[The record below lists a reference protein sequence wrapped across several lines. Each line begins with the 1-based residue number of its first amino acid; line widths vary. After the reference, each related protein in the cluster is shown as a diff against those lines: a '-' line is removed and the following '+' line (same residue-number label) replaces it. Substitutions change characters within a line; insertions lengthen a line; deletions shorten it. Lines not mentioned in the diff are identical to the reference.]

1 MTEQLKHYLLLLGT
15 LPLLISVGLG
25 CKTQQKSV
33 ETKVITI
40 SSDSYNHLFWEINR
54 NDLNHPSYLYGTI
67 HIIPNDSFFLPPVV
81 IEQLDKSEHLVTE
94 IVLDAQSMMAT
105 AMQMI
110 LTPPNSLKSLLSE
123 DDYQYLQQFMQDSMP
138 VSIPMY
144 QMIKPI
150 FLAQQISTMYCLREQ
165 PNSYE
170 LYFTNLFKKAEKPI
184 SGLETV
190 EEQVAFFNEI
200 PLEEQVHELM
210 ETVRSPQTYCS
221 QFQDMFRL
229 YRQQR
234 LDQLMQMVDDD
245 PTLKDRTGNLL
256 YKRNKNWVKPLM
268 EQMKEG
274 KVFIAV
280 GAAHLPGD
288 QGLIELLKAEGYTV
302 TAVY

>member
-1 MTEQLKHYLLLLGT
+1 MTQQYKHDLLLTSTLLLLI
-15 LPLLISVGLG
+15 LSGLG

-33 ETKVITI
+33 NTQVI
-40 SSDSYNHLFWEINR
+40 SGSAGSYNHLFWKINR
-54 NDLNHPSYLYGTI
+54 DDLDQPSYLYGTI
-67 HIIPNDSFFLPPVV
+67 HIIPNDSFFLPPLVR
-81 IEQLDKSEHLVTE
+81 EQLDRSEHLVTE

-110 LTPPNSLKSLLSE
+110 LTPPNNLKSLLSE

-170 LYFTNLFKKAEKPI
+170 LYFTNLFKEAEKPI

-190 EEQVAFFNEI
+190 EEQIAFFNDI

-210 ETVRSPQTYCS
+210 ETVRSPKTYCT

-256 YKRNKNWVKPLM
+256 YKRNKNWVKPLI
-268 EQMKEG
+268 EKIKEG
-274 KVFIAV
+274 RVFIAV

-288 QGLIELLKAEGYTV
+288 QGLIELLRSEGYSV
-302 TAVY
+302 TAMY